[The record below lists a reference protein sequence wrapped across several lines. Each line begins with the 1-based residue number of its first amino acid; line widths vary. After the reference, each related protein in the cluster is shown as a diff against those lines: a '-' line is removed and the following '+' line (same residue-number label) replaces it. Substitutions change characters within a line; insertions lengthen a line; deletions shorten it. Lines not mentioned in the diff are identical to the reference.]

1 MIGVVAFVGDGSGC
15 DEAFD
20 QIMRKGNV
28 VTLPRRADQAQ
39 RIAERIAGGMD
50 FRAQAAAGA
59 AKTLGIRAPLF
70 LRAPAAC

>member
-1 MIGVVAFVGDGSGC
+1 MIGVVAFVGDRRVC

-28 VTLPRRADQAQ
+28 VALPRRANQAQ
-39 RIAERIAGGMD
+39 RIAERVTGGMD
-50 FRAQAAAGA
+50 FRTQAAAGA

>member
-1 MIGVVAFVGDGSGC
+1 MIGVVAFVGDRSIC

-20 QIMRKGNV
+20 QIMRKGDV
-28 VTLPRRADQAQ
+28 VALPRRTDQAYW
-39 RIAERIAGGMD
+39 IAERVAGGMD

-70 LRAPAAC
+70 RRAPAAC